1 MKRIL
6 YIEFSSGFG
15 GSSEALFDCLK
26 YLNRDKFY
34 PVVLI
39 NRQGRNFD
47 RIIELGIKTISIPLL
62 YLKHDT
68 GDGHLVSYSKTIF
81 NLAADI
87 FLNSWRIWNVIN
99 REKIDLVHINNNI
112 KNNQHAILAAKWA
125 KVPCICHVRETRK
138 LLKLERYYRRLIDR
152 IVVLNKEAYNI
163 MSENQDPQKVILIP
177 DGHDFGQRVL
187 EKDLQKIKEDFSL
200 EGKFCIGI
208 LGRLYEGK
216 GQDDFIKAA
225 SIISRECKN
234 VKFLIVGNDLDQ
246 NNTFEQKLRSLVEEL
261 HLEKDLIFTGW
272 RIDKYE
278 IISVLDILVQASSSY
293 PEGFGLTCIEAMAFK
308 KPVVA
313 TDIPG
318 PNSIIVDGITG
329 FLVPPA
335 DPELLAAAI
344 IKIIRDPLLAHN
356 MGEAGKCRVEKYFDI
371 KDVVK
376 QIEDIYEGFSNK
388 PLE

>member
-1 MKRIL
+1 M
-6 YIEFSSGFG
+6 
-15 GSSEALFDCLK
+15 
-26 YLNRDKFY
+26 
-34 PVVLI
+34 
-39 NRQGRNFD
+39 
-47 RIIELGIKTISIPLL
+47 
-62 YLKHDT
+62 
-68 GDGHLVSYSKTIF
+68 
-81 NLAADI
+81 
-87 FLNSWRIWNVIN
+87 NSWRIWNVIN